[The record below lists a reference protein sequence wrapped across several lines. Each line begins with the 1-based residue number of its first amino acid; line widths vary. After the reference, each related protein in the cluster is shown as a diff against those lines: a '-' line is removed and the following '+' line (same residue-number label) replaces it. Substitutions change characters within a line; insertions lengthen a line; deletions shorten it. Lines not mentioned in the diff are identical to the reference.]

1 MSSECNENQPA
12 ADIGAFAA
20 TRWTLVLRS
29 RGDSEPARAALGE
42 LCEAYWNPVFRFLR
56 AEGRDEDAARERAQ
70 EFFAR
75 ILSGRGFDGAT
86 PERGR
91 FRSFLLGALKHFLAD
106 RRDREGAAK
115 RGGGSILESLRVET
129 DTSAGHDVP
138 SGSDPDPGAGFDRQW
153 AYAVMDRA
161 LTTLEGEQAAAGHV
175 SHFQVLKPWLAGDG
189 AGGSIPNAAG
199 RLEMS
204 EGAVKVAI
212 HRLRRRFRELVR
224 HEVAQTVPA
233 SDDVDEELRYLIDVL
248 SR

>member
-1 MSSECNENQPA
+1 MNEIRPDPSA
-12 ADIGAFAA
+12 ASGDSFAA
-20 TRWTLVLRS
+20 TRWTLVLRA

-42 LCEAYWNPVFRFLR
+42 LCGAYWNPVFRFLR
-56 AEGRDEDAARERAQ
+56 AEGCDEDAARERAQ

-91 FRSFLLGALKHFLAD
+91 FRSFLLGALKHYLAD
-106 RRDREGAAK
+106 RRDRECAAK
-115 RGGGSILESLRVET
+115 RGGGAIPESLRTET
-129 DTSAGHDVP
+129 DTSPGHEVA
-138 SGSDPDPGAGFDRQW
+138 SRSDPDPGVGFDRQW

-161 LTTLEGEQAAAGHV
+161 LTALEREQASAGRET
-175 SHFQVLKPWLAGDG
+175 HFQVLKPWLAGDG
-189 AGGSIPNAAG
+189 VAGTTLDAS
-199 RLEMS
+199 RQLEMS

-233 SDDVDEELRYLIDVL
+233 SDDVDEEIRYLIQVL

>member
-1 MSSECNENQPA
+1 MIETRPDLPA
-12 ADIGAFAA
+12 SAGDSFAA

-56 AEGRDEDAARERAQ
+56 TEGRDEDAARELAQ

-106 RRDREGAAK
+106 RRDRECAAK
-115 RGGGSILESLRVET
+115 RGGGSIPESLRTET
-129 DTSAGHDVP
+129 DTSSGHEVP
-138 SGSDPDPGAGFDRQW
+138 SRSDSDPGSGFDRQW

-161 LTTLEGEQAAAGHV
+161 LTTLEGEQAAAGRV
-175 SHFQVLKPWLAGDG
+175 SHFQVLKPWLAGDT
-189 AGGSIPNAAG
+189 AGVSSSDAA
-199 RLEMS
+199 RQLEMS